1 MFTGIVDHCGEI
13 VACKKIPEGLALRIK
28 SEFNDIELGESIAV
42 DGICLTVT
50 ESDFPYFCCELSPET
65 CRLTTAKNFKENI
78 KINLERALRSTDRLG
93 GHIVMGHIDT
103 VGMIK
108 SIETQGD
115 FLKVQF
121 ELGAQNKNY
130 FVKKGSVAMNG
141 VSLTVNHIF
150 HHSDNSQN
158 NHTDADMIT
167 VEVMLIPH
175 TVSRTNL
182 GYLNINDKI
191 NIEYDYFAR
200 YMINYLEQI
209 ELKT

>member
-13 VACKKIPEGLALRIK
+13 AVCRKIPEGLALRIK
-28 SEFNDIELGESIAV
+28 SDFDDLVSGESIAV

-50 ESDFPYFCCELSPET
+50 EIDFPYFCCALSPET
-65 CRLTTAKNFKENI
+65 CRLTTAKNFKEKI

-93 GHIVMGHIDT
+93 GHIVMGHVDT
-103 VGMIK
+103 VGVIK
-108 SIETQGD
+108 SKENQGD

-121 ELGAQNKNY
+121 ELNAQNKNY
-130 FVKKGSVAMNG
+130 FVKKGSMAVNG
-141 VSLTVNHIF
+141 VSLTINNIF
-150 HHSDNSQN
+150 QDINK
-158 NHTDADMIT
+158 DAMTI
-167 VEVMLIPH
+167 EVMLIPH

-182 GYLNINDKI
+182 GHLNIQDAV

-209 ELKT
+209 ELKP